1 MNPVIKSQKFL
12 RLHRV
17 FIFHKS
23 DSSAIIVL
31 HLMAG
36 ADNLVRAILFDTRSI
51 QRYIFSGN
59 RLKTN
64 IGASYLVA
72 HVFDDYLIPVLKNAF
87 GDSQIDVDSWKQG
100 NPLAGLSDNIL
111 CSVAYIG
118 GGNALILFREDIEHQ
133 QCVSLVEDFT
143 CELLVK
149 CPGLRVGVA
158 HGKLDIDSVENFQS
172 DLSEL
177 YRQLKKN
184 QNTVSPVV
192 TVPYTGLTLNCR
204 VNGKTANYF
213 DLNGKVQPEAGYEQS
228 FYSQETASKAFAATK
243 ANEHLRSLYPEVCK
257 SYDFPMQFED
267 LGQVEGENYIAIIH
281 IDGNNMGKKFCTCK
295 TLQERS
301 KLSRNIQFKV
311 ERCFGRL
318 LNTIV
323 DEYDSYKKFLK
334 LGLTEQY
341 KNILPIRPLIL
352 GGDDVTFI
360 CPAKLAVIYTK
371 RFMEFMI
378 DTETVDGIEDERA
391 KYIDCCA
398 GIGIF
403 KTSYPFFRG
412 YELAEQVCDFA
423 KQKMRSMAEQNVG
436 TSWLD
441 FIILHG
447 EQALTLKQIR
457 DQEYSAARGNM
468 HFGPYQV
475 GNTGATGNQEC
486 RYNIENLLE
495 CVSQFQNGTMAK
507 NKIKEMRLILQHS
520 KHDAQRFLTQLEK
533 QGQHLPHID
542 AWIIYEKTESALWH
556 NNKTPYIDAIE
567 MIDFIP
573 EVQ

>member
-1 MNPVIKSQKFL
+1 
-12 RLHRV
+12 
-17 FIFHKS
+17 
-23 DSSAIIVL
+23 
-31 HLMAG
+31 MAG
-36 ADNLVRAILFDTRSI
+36 VDDLVRAILFDTRSI

-72 HVFDDYLIPVLKNAF
+72 HVFDDYLIPALKNTF
-87 GDSQIDVDSWKQG
+87 GDSQVDVESWKQG
-100 NPLAGLSDNIL
+100 DPLSGLSNDML

-118 GGNALILFREDIEHQ
+118 GGNALILCHKNITRQ
-133 QCVSLVEDFT
+133 QCINLVEDFT

-158 HGKLDIDSVENFQS
+158 HGELDIDSVENFQS
-172 DLSEL
+172 GLSEL

-192 TVPYTGLTLNCR
+192 NVPYTGLTLNCR
-204 VNGKTANYF
+204 VNGETANYF
-213 DLNGKVQPEAGYEQS
+213 DSNGRVQPEAGYEQS
-228 FYSQETASKAFAATK
+228 FYSQETASKAFAANK
-243 ANEHLRSLYPEVCK
+243 ANEHLRSLYPEICK
-257 SYDFPMQFED
+257 NYDFPMKFED

-281 IDGNNMGKKFCTCK
+281 IDGNNMGQKFRTCE

-341 KNILPIRPLIL
+341 KDILPLPIRPLIL

-360 CPAKLAVIYTK
+360 CPAKLAIIYTK

-378 DTETVDGIEDERA
+378 DKESVEGIEDERA

-412 YELAEQVCDFA
+412 YELAEQVCSVA
-423 KQKMRSMAEQNVG
+423 KQKMRSVADENDG

-447 EQALTLKQIR
+447 EQAPTLKQIR

-475 GNTGATGNQEC
+475 DNTKATRAQEC
-486 RYNIENLLE
+486 RYNIENLLD
-495 CVSQFQNGTMAK
+495 CVSQFQSGIMAK
-507 NKIKEMRLILQHS
+507 NKIKEMRLVLQHS
-520 KHDAQRFLTQLEK
+520 EHDAQRFLTQLEK
-533 QGQHLPHID
+533 QGQHIPHIE
-542 AWIIYEKTESALWH
+542 AWATYEQPKNALWH
-556 NNKTPYIDAIE
+556 NSKTPYIDAIE
-567 MIDFIP
+567 MIDFMP
-573 EVQ
+573 EVQKVNED

>member
-1 MNPVIKSQKFL
+1 
-12 RLHRV
+12 
-17 FIFHKS
+17 
-23 DSSAIIVL
+23 
-31 HLMAG
+31 MAG
-36 ADNLVRAILFDTRSI
+36 VDNLVRAILFDTRSI

-72 HVFDDYLIPVLKNAF
+72 HVFDDYLIPILKKTF
-87 GDSQIDVDSWKQG
+87 GDSQVDVDSWKQG
-100 NPLAGLSDNIL
+100 KIELQKEII
-111 CSVAYIG
+111 CTVAYIG
-118 GGNALILFREDIEHQ
+118 GGNALIPCRDEVDHQ
-133 QCVSLVEDFT
+133 RCIKLVEDFT
-143 CELLVK
+143 CDLLVK

-158 HGKLDIDSVENFQS
+158 HGELDIDNVENFQNG
-172 DLSEL
+172 LSVL

-192 TVPYTGLTLNCR
+192 NVPYTGLTLNCR

-228 FYSQETASKAFAATK
+228 FYSQETASKAFAANK
-243 ANEHLRSLYPEVCK
+243 ANEHLRNLYPDICRN
-257 SYDFPMQFED
+257 YNFPMQFED

-281 IDGNNMGKKFCTCK
+281 IDGNNMGNKFRTCK

-301 KLSRNIQFKV
+301 KLSRNIQLKV
-311 ERCFGRL
+311 EGCFGKL

-323 DEYDSYKKFLK
+323 EEYDSYSKFLK
-334 LGLTEQY
+334 LGLTDQY

-360 CPAKLAVIYTK
+360 CPAKLAIIYTK
-371 RFMEFMI
+371 RFMEFMMGR
-378 DTETVDGIEDERA
+378 DSVEKIEDEKAR
-391 KYIDCCA
+391 YIDCCA

-412 YELAEQVCDFA
+412 YELAEQVCGVA
-423 KQKMRSMAEQNVG
+423 KQKMRSMEDKNDG

-447 EQALTLKQIR
+447 EQAPTLKQIR

-475 GNTGATGNQEC
+475 GNTKSTGAQEC
-486 RYNIENLLE
+486 RYNIENLLD
-495 CVSQFQNGTMAK
+495 CVYQFQSGIMAK
-507 NKIKEMRLILQHS
+507 NKIKEMRLVLQHS
-520 KHDAQRFLTQLEK
+520 KHDAQVFLTQLEK

-542 AWIIYEKTESALWH
+542 AWTIYEKKESSLWN

-567 MIDFIP
+567 MMDFIP
-573 EVQ
+573 EVQKVNED

>member
-1 MNPVIKSQKFL
+1 
-12 RLHRV
+12 
-17 FIFHKS
+17 
-23 DSSAIIVL
+23 
-31 HLMAG
+31 MAG
-36 ADNLVRAILFDTRSI
+36 VDDLVRAILFDTRSI

-72 HVFDDYLIPVLKNAF
+72 HVFDDYLIPALKNTF
-87 GDSQIDVDSWKQG
+87 GDSQVDVESWKQG
-100 NPLAGLSDNIL
+100 DPLSGLSNDML

-118 GGNALILFREDIEHQ
+118 GGNALILCHKNITRQ
-133 QCVSLVEDFT
+133 QCINLVEDFT
-143 CELLVK
+143 CELLIK

-158 HGKLDIDSVENFQS
+158 HGELDIDSVENFQS
-172 DLSEL
+172 GLSEL

-192 TVPYTGLTLNCR
+192 NVPYTGLTLNCR

-213 DLNGKVQPEAGYEQS
+213 DLNGKLQPEAGYEQS
-228 FYSQETASKAFAATK
+228 FYSQETASKAFAANK
-243 ANEHLRSLYPEVCK
+243 ANEHLRNLYPEICK
-257 SYDFPMQFED
+257 NYDFPMQFED

-281 IDGNNMGKKFCTCK
+281 IDGNNMGQKFRTCK

-341 KNILPIRPLIL
+341 KDILPLPIRPLIL

-360 CPAKLAVIYTK
+360 CPAKLAIIYTK
-371 RFMEFMI
+371 RFMEFMM
-378 DTETVDGIEDERA
+378 DTEIVEGIEDERA
-391 KYIDCCA
+391 RYIDCCA

-412 YELAEQVCDFA
+412 YELAEQLCDTA
-423 KQKMRSMAEQNVG
+423 KQKMRSSE
-436 TSWLD
+436 TSSSWLN
-441 FIILHG
+441 FAILHG
-447 EQALTLKQIR
+447 EQAPTLQQIR
-457 DQEYSAARGNM
+457 QQEYSAARGNM

-475 GNTGATGNQEC
+475 GNTKATRAQEY
-486 RYNIENLLE
+486 RYNIENLLD
-495 CVSQFQNGTMAK
+495 CVSQFQSGIMAK
-507 NKIKEMRLILQHS
+507 NKIKEMRLMLQHNE
-520 KHDAQRFLTQLEK
+520 HDAQRFLTQLEK
-533 QGQHLPHID
+533 QGQHLPHIE
-542 AWIIYEKTESALWH
+542 AWATYEQQEHALWH
-556 NNKTPYIDAIE
+556 NSKTPYVDAIE
-567 MIDFIP
+567 MMDFIP
-573 EVQ
+573 EVQEANGN